1 MNRPLPNLRHLG
13 LFLEVVRR
21 GSISAAAR
29 AAHLSQPAVTQA
41 IAAVESTLGGELL
54 ARGGQGL
61 QPTPAGQAVAV
72 RAERALRLLRGVLTA
87 MRTGDREARQEAL
100 RGITAAQLDA
110 LVRVAEHGSFA
121 AAAAR
126 AGRSRAAMY
135 RAVRQMEAAVGTTL
149 LEQSAGRQIP
159 TRDGERLAQR
169 AHLAAAEI
177 AQARDE
183 VAQSKGHG
191 GGATVIGAMP
201 LARSVLVPRAVLSF
215 AAERPDHAVAILDGP
230 YDTLLRALRYAKA
243 DLLIGALRDPAPA
256 DDVVQEHLFDD
267 PLSIIV
273 RTGHPLTRAPAL
285 RLASLAKYAWIA
297 PRPESPLRRHFDT
310 LYRGVGSSNRAVP
323 IECSSL
329 VAARALLL
337 GSDRVMLLSAHQVHH
352 ELKAGELA
360 ALPHPLGPV
369 FRSIG
374 LTLRRNWRPTEAQA
388 RLLELLRTEGRDA
401 ASTDDRPRRT
411 VARAKRAR

>member
-1 MNRPLPNLRHLG
+1 
-13 LFLEVVRR
+13 
-21 GSISAAAR
+21 
-29 AAHLSQPAVTQA
+29 LSQPAVTQA
-41 IAAVESTLGGELL
+41 IASVESTLGGELL
-54 ARGGQGL
+54 LRSVQGL
-61 QPTPAGQAVAV
+61 QPTPAGLAVAM
-72 RAERALRLLRGVLTA
+72 RAERALLLLREVLTA
-87 MRTGDREARQEAL
+87 MRGGDREGRPEAL

-110 LVRVAEHGSFA
+110 LVHVAEHGSFA

-149 LEQSAGRQIP
+149 LKQSAGRQIP

-169 AHLAAAEI
+169 ARLAAAEM

-183 VAQSKGHG
+183 VAQSKGLG

-201 LARSVLVPRAVLSF
+201 LARSILVPRAVLTF
-215 AAERPDHAVAILDGP
+215 AAERPDHAIAILDGP

-273 RTGHPLTRAPAL
+273 RAGHPLTRAPAL

-297 PRPESPLRRHFDT
+297 PRRESPLRRHFDT
-310 LYRGVGSSNRAVP
+310 LYRGVGAAKQAAA
-323 IECSSL
+323 IECNSL
-329 VAARALLL
+329 VATRALLL
-337 GSDRVMLLSAHQVHH
+337 GSDRVMLLSKHQVHH
-352 ELKAGELA
+352 ELKTGELS

-369 FRSIG
+369 FRAIG
-374 LTLRRNWRPTEAQA
+374 LTLRRNWHPTEAQA

-401 ASTDDRPRRT
+401 VSTDDRPRRA

>member
-1 MNRPLPNLRHLG
+1 MNRSLPNLRHLG
-13 LFLEVVRR
+13 MFLEVVRR

-41 IAAVESTLGGELL
+41 IAAVESALGGKLL
-54 ARGGQGL
+54 LRSVQGL
-61 QPTPAGQAVAV
+61 QPTPAGLAVAA
-72 RAERALRLLRGVLTA
+72 RAERALIQLREVLSA
-87 MRTGDREARQEAL
+87 IRGRGREARPEAL
-100 RGITAAQLDA
+100 LGITAAQLDA

-126 AGRSRAAMY
+126 AGRSRAGLY
-135 RAVRQMEAAVGTTL
+135 RAVRQMEAAVGTAL

-159 TRDGERLAQR
+159 TRDGERLAHR
-169 AHLAAAEI
+169 ARLAAAEL

-183 VAQSKGHG
+183 VAQWMGLG
-191 GGATVIGAMP
+191 GGATVIGTMP
-201 LARSVLVPRAVLSF
+201 LARSILVPRAVLSF

-230 YDTLLRALRYAKA
+230 YETLLRALRYGTA
-243 DLLIGALRDPAPA
+243 DILIGALRDPAPA

-273 RTGHPLTRAPAL
+273 RAGHPLTKAPAL
-285 RLASLAKYAWIA
+285 RLRLLAKYAWIA
-297 PRPESPLRRHFDT
+297 PRQESPLWRQFDS
-310 LYRGVGSSNRAVP
+310 LHRSVGPGNRAVP

-337 GSDRVMLLSAHQVHH
+337 GSDRVMLLSKHQVHH
-352 ELKAGELA
+352 ELKTGELA

-369 FRSIG
+369 FRAIG
-374 LTLRRNWRPTEAQA
+374 LTMRRNWHPTEAQG
-388 RLLELLRTEGRDA
+388 RLLEVLRTQGRDA
-401 ASTDDRPRRT
+401 ASPPAAGSADLD
-411 VARAKRAR
+411 

>member
-21 GSISAAAR
+21 GSVSAAAR

-41 IAAVESTLGGELL
+41 VAAVEAALGGKLL
-54 ARGGQGL
+54 LRSVQGL
-61 QPTPAGQAVAV
+61 QPTPAGLAVAA
-72 RAERALRLLRGVLTA
+72 RAERALLQLRELLTA
-87 MRTGDREARQEAL
+87 MRGRGREARPEAL

-110 LVRVAEHGSFA
+110 LVRVTEHGSFA

-126 AGRSRAAMY
+126 AGRSRAAMH
-135 RAVRQMEAAVGTTL
+135 RAVRQMEAAVGTAL

-169 AHLAAAEI
+169 ARLAAAEI

-183 VAQSKGHG
+183 VAQSMGRG

-201 LARSVLVPRAVLSF
+201 LARSILVPRAVLSF

-230 YDTLLRALRYAKA
+230 YDTLLRALRYGTA

-256 DDVVQEHLFDD
+256 EDVVQEHLFDD

-273 RTGHPLTRAPAL
+273 RAGHPLTKEPAVRAV
-285 RLASLAKYAWIA
+285 SLAKYAWIA
-297 PRPESPLRRHFDT
+297 PPPQSPLWRQFDS
-310 LYRGVGSSNRAVP
+310 LYRSLDAANRAVP

-337 GSDRVMLLSAHQVHH
+337 GSDRLMLLSKHQVHH
-352 ELKAGELA
+352 ELKSGELA

-369 FRSIG
+369 SRAIG
-374 LTLRRNWRPTEAQA
+374 LTLRRNWHPTEAQA
-388 RLLELLRTEGRDA
+388 RLLDVLRTQ
-401 ASTDDRPRRT
+401 
-411 VARAKRAR
+411 ARNTRGEQRLKREKNRLK